1 MVIVKVLGVSQTY
14 FPRMRTILVAC
25 CSSISARFEHF
36 LFSRLALGL
45 ALLLQL
51 AVPLQASEIDDV
63 KTFYRTGDYAAC
75 IQLAAAQVER
85 GVWNEL
91 WPRMLI
97 ESYLATGEYA
107 AAMKAYEKAMERFS
121 DSIRLRLLGVRVY
134 KMNNSLIKANE
145 QLTYLDT
152 MLLRTPW
159 RFSNRSDIVP
169 VGDFFL
175 ARGEDPKEVLKNCY
189 DAGVKSSNP
198 SEVFDAHLATAR
210 MAIEKNDDKV
220 ASQSLAKA
228 IKLDETDPEA
238 FYLLGKSW
246 SATDPAKAA
255 EYFAK
260 SISLNPRYVPTLLH
274 GAEARMSAEDYAK
287 AEEIL
292 SEVEKVNP
300 YLPKLW
306 SLRAAIAHLQGRY
319 EVEGES
325 RRKALIPWALNPEV
339 DFVIG
344 KQLSMHYRFSES
356 VEYQNRAIKMDAE
369 YIPAR
374 TQLAQDLLRLG
385 QTDKGWD
392 IVDTVRKKDP
402 YDVTIFNLRQLKTE
416 LEKFATLEAPGFVIR
431 MDAREARIY
440 GQDVVQLLSEARNVL
455 TKKYEVQ
462 LEEPI
467 FVEIFPKQKEFAIRT
482 FGLPGGEGFLGVCFG
497 RLITANSPA
506 ALQVDSNWKAVLW
519 HEYCHVVT
527 LQKTKN
533 KMPRWLSEG
542 ISVYEERQRNATWGQ
557 SMDPAYREMILGTGL
572 VPVSQLSSAFLQ
584 PKTPM
589 HLQFAYY
596 ESSLVVEYWVKQYG
610 VESLLRLLDD
620 LAIGMPAAEALKRA
634 PGTLELLDKE
644 FREYAMEIAAKYG
657 AGVDFDRADPDEKMD
672 VSGWLVEHPDS
683 YWGLRSV
690 CQGLIKAKKWDEA
703 LAIANRLQAM
713 LPEDGSDDGIY
724 ASLATIHRGKGD
736 DDAERKALDELT
748 QRSADCREAILRL
761 IEIDEKRADWASMEK
776 WCEAMQAI
784 NPIRSDL
791 QQVRALA
798 YEKLAN
804 PAKAAEALAACL
816 DLQPTD
822 PANIH
827 YRLAVALQ
835 SVGKT
840 ELAKRQVL
848 MALEESPRYRD
859 ALELLVKI
867 STPPESSSPTNG
879 KESP

>member
-1 MVIVKVLGVSQTY
+1 M
-14 FPRMRTILVAC
+14 ILVAF
-25 CSSISARFEHF
+25 CSIQSAKIANSS
-36 LFSRLALGL
+36 LSS
-45 ALLLQL
+45 LLLPFAIL
-51 AVPLQASEIDDV
+51 IGFAASLPASEIDDV
-63 KTFYRTGDYAAC
+63 KNFYRTGDYAAC
-75 IQLAAAQVER
+75 IQLASAQVER

-97 ESYLATGEYA
+97 ESYLATGEYT
-107 AAMKAYEKAMERFS
+107 AAMKAHEKAMDRFAE
-121 DSIRLRLLGVRVY
+121 SIRLRLLGVRVY
-134 KMNNSLIKANE
+134 KSNNSIIKANE
-145 QLTYLDT
+145 QLAYLDS
-152 MLLRTPW
+152 MLVRTPW

-189 DAGVKSSNP
+189 DMGVKSNNP
-198 SEVFDAHLATAR
+198 SEVFEAHLATAR
-210 MAIEKNDDKV
+210 MAIQKNDDKV

-238 FYLLGKSW
+238 YYLLGKSW
-246 SATDPAKAA
+246 SATDSAKAS

-260 SISLNPRYVPTLLH
+260 SISLNPRYVPTLIH
-274 GAEARMSAEDYAK
+274 GAEARMSAEDYGK

-292 SEVEKVNP
+292 AEVEKVNRQ
-300 YLPKLW
+300 LPKLW
-306 SLRAAIAHLQGRY
+306 ALRAAIAHLQGRY
-319 EVEGES
+319 EAEGES
-325 RRKALIPWALNPEV
+325 RRKALVPWALNPEV

-344 KQLSMHYRFSES
+344 KQLSMHYRFTES
-356 VEYQNRAIKMDAE
+356 VEYQNRALKMDPE
-369 YIPAR
+369 YTPAR

-385 QTDKGWD
+385 QTDIGWD
-392 IVDTVRKKDP
+392 IVDAVRQKDP

-416 LEKFATLEAPGFVIR
+416 LEKFAKLEAPGFVIR

-440 GQDVVQLLSEARNVL
+440 GHDVVQLLSEAREVL
-455 TKKYEVQ
+455 TKKYSVQ

-467 FVEIFPKQKEFAIRT
+467 FVEIFPKQREFAIRT

-497 RLITANSPA
+497 RLITATSPA
-506 ALQVDSNWKAVLW
+506 ALQVDSNWKSVLW

-542 ISVYEERQRNATWGQ
+542 ISVYEERQRNSTWGQ

-572 VPVSQLSSAFLQ
+572 VTVSQLSSAFLQ

-596 ESSLVVEYWVKQYG
+596 ESSLVVEYWIEKYG
-610 VESLLRLLDD
+610 IEVMRRLLDD

-634 PGTLELLDKE
+634 PGTLDLLDNE
-644 FREYAMEIAAKYG
+644 FREYAMELAAKFG
-657 AGVDFDRADPDEKMD
+657 QGVDFDRADPNEKVD
-672 VSGWLVEHPDS
+672 ATTWLNEHPES

-690 CQGLIKAKKWDEA
+690 CQGLIMTKKWDEA
-703 LAIANRLQAM
+703 LTIAVKLKTM
-713 LPEDGSDDGIY
+713 LPDDDSNEGIY
-724 ASLATIHRGKGD
+724 AMLANVYRGNGD
-736 DDAERKALDELT
+736 VEAERASLIELT
-748 QRSADCREAILRL
+748 QRSSDCREAILRL
-761 IEIDEKRADWASMEK
+761 VEIDEKRGDWASLEK
-776 WCEAMQAI
+776 WCEAMQSI

-791 QQVRALA
+791 QQLRALT
-798 YEKLAN
+798 YEKIAA
-804 PAKAAEALAACL
+804 PSKAAEALVACL

-827 YRLAVALQ
+827 YRLAVAFHSL
-835 SVGKT
+835 GKT

-848 MALEESPRYRD
+848 MALEESPRYRE

-867 STPPESSSPTNG
+867 ATPS
-879 KESP
+879 ESPPTSNEKDSP